1 MIKLNKKNPNKNNYY
16 NDYDIPIKNKLP
28 TYYQT
33 PTKRKVKK
41 KRTLKLW
48 VWITIFIIL
57 LLILIISTIKIILWY
72 KSNLDT
78 NDVIKDTNTNY
89 EEIKDNKNTEYINKP
104 TNENDDYY
112 YFITFPLININFPE
126 LLKKNNDTIAWI
138 NVNNTNINY
147 PVVQTTNN
155 SYYLNHSFDKTTNE
169 AGWVFMDYRNN
180 KDFKNKNTIIYAHS
194 RLNKTM
200 FGSLSK
206 VLKESWYKNKDN
218 HIIRIS
224 TPTENSSWQIFSVYK
239 IKSETYYITTDF
251 NTDNEYEKFL
261 TTIKNRSK
269 YNFNTNISTN
279 DKIITLST
287 CYSNTER
294 TVVHAKLIKKE
305 KR

>member
-1 MIKLNKKNPNKNNYY
+1 M
-16 NDYDIPIKNKLP
+16 
-28 TYYQT
+28 
-33 PTKRKVKK
+33 
-41 KRTLKLW
+41 LW
-48 VWITIFIIL
+48 
-57 LLILIISTIKIILWY
+57 S

-78 NDVIKDTNTNY
+78 NNIIKDTNTSY
-89 EEIKDNKNTEYINKP
+89 ELVKDNENTEYINKP
-104 TNENDDYY
+104 NNENDDYY
-112 YFITFPLININFPE
+112 YFIKFPLINVNFNE
-126 LLKKNNDTIAWI
+126 LSKKNSDTIAWI

-147 PVVQTTNN
+147 PIVQTTNN
-155 SYYLNHSFDKTTNE
+155 SYYLNHSFTKEKNE

-180 KDFKNKNTIIYAHS
+180 KNFENKNNIIYAHS

-239 IKSETYYITTDF
+239 IKEETYYITTEF
-251 NTDNEYEKFL
+251 NNNEYGKFL

-269 YNFNTNISTN
+269 YNFNSTLSIN
-279 DKIITLST
+279 DTILTLST

-305 KR
+305 TREN

>member
-1 MIKLNKKNPNKNNYY
+1 MNKKNPNKNNYY